1 MVNDIR
7 GLMKLC
13 VDYERRNEWPQAD
26 TMAERAQI
34 LARQLLNGK

>member
-1 MVNDIR
+1 
-7 GLMKLC
+7 MKLC
-13 VDYERRNEWPQAD
+13 VDYEHRNEWPQAD